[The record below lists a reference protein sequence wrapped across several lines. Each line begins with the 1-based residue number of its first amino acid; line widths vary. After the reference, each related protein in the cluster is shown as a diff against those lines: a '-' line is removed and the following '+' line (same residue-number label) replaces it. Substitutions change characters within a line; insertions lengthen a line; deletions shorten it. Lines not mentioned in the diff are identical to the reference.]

1 MFLVTIR
8 GLWFETITRF
18 EAILVY
24 YILGYLMVKM
34 NSISKS
40 LINH

>member
-24 YILGYLMVKM
+24 YILGYLK
-34 NSISKS
+34 NE
-40 LINH
+40 

>member
-18 EAILVY
+18 ETILVY
-24 YILGYLMVKM
+24 YILVKM
-34 NSISKS
+34 NSFIG
-40 LINH
+40 NE

>member
-34 NSISKS
+34 NSFVGK
-40 LINH
+40 NG